1 MNKKNRSSDEIVLPA
16 LRGVMGR
23 WVYYSC
29 LMSIDEIAKR
39 VHYADEVHKNEK
51 LSQMIQR
58 RLKAVRSRQIA
69 EYLQTQDERFFNSL
83 VVATY
88 GGQPNWSSIDSLNS
102 KGREE
107 FVEKLSGD
115 TISSVGFLSLSGEER
130 LFALDGQHRL
140 SGIKKAIR
148 DGLSQDPPDDVSV
161 IFVGHKAT
169 SKGLERT
176 RRLFTTLNK
185 TAKPVSKGDI
195 IALDEDDVMALSVR
209 WLIEETE
216 LFSADRVAFVA
227 SNNLPAKNVNS
238 LTTIGNLYDIL
249 GILFSSVNTE
259 LKKSKQE
266 LKRVRPV
273 DEDLREYFDLSKR
286 YFEGLAKS
294 IKPLDEFFKSQDAE
308 ATVRKYRGSHGGNAL
323 FRPIGQ
329 KVFAEIVAAL
339 SKKMNFMD
347 AISLCGKLPT
357 KIDSEPYEGLMWDS
371 STQRILNSNLV
382 TLREVLLYMLG
393 ESKFSDSVNLER
405 YRKGTGDDEIA
416 LPPKVV

>member
-1 MNKKNRSSDEIVLPA
+1 MNKKNKSNDEIVLPA
-16 LRGVMGR
+16 LRGVMGS

-51 LSQMIQR
+51 LSEMIQR
-58 RLKAVRSRQIA
+58 RLKTVRSRQIA
-69 EYLQTQDERFFNSL
+69 EYLQTQEDRFFNSL
-83 VVATY
+83 VIATY

-102 KGREE
+102 KGREG

-115 TISSVGFLSLSGEER
+115 TISSVGFLSLNGEER

-161 IFVGHKAT
+161 IFVGHKET

-195 IALDEDDVMALSVR
+195 IALDEDDVVALSVR
-209 WLIEETE
+209 WLIEETK
-216 LFSADRVAFVA
+216 LFSGDRVAFVA
-227 SNNLPAKNVNS
+227 SNNLPAKNVKS
-238 LTTIGNLYDIL
+238 LTTIGNLYDVL
-249 GILFSSVNTE
+249 EVVFSSVETE

-266 LKRVRPV
+266 LKRARPV
-273 DEDLREYFDLSKR
+273 DDELTRYFALSKL

-294 IKPLDEFFKSQDAE
+294 FKPLNDFFKSQDTE
-308 ATVRKYRGSHGGNAL
+308 ATVKKYRGSHGGDAL

-339 SKKMNFMD
+339 SKKMTLTD
-347 AISLCGKLPT
+347 AIALCGKLPT

-371 STQRILNSNLV
+371 STQRISNSNLV

-393 ESKFSDSVNLER
+393 ESKFQDKENLER
-405 YRKGTGDDEIA
+405 YRKDTGDEDIH